1 MYIEIAE
8 DIINSLNSD
17 LNGYIIDKRLVNVI
31 DLNKLI
37 NMSGIEKL
45 VKRVDMDKIIVLY
58 INEDLILNKCLYD
71 GCSKIQDIIQKKACV
86 KDCSRE
92 QLKIFKEEIIRNLRE
107 TAKNLDNK

>member
-1 MYIEIAE
+1 MFKEIAE
-8 DIINSLNSD
+8 DIINSINSD
-17 LNGYIIDKRLVNVI
+17 LNGYIIDKREINVM

-71 GCSKIQDIIQKKACV
+71 GCSKIQDTIQKKACA
-86 KDCSRE
+86 KECFKE
-92 QLKIFKEEIIRNLRE
+92 QLKIFKEEIIKNLRE
-107 TAKNLDNK
+107 TAKNLDK